1 MFKMLKDMMS
11 ANVKFEGEE
20 LPFQVVHYSK
30 MRNLLKKFSHKKKI
44 LITRTPPTVNDNAT
58 FYIWISKIDH
68 PNAVSPTDLYVI
80 EQKVWEIIKKES
92 PIIVLDAFE
101 YLMMEQGLEATLRFT
116 GKLRDIALLNNSGF
130 IVSISEGLDDKT
142 VALLKRIVEG

>member
-1 MFKMLKDMMS
+1 MLL
-11 ANVKFEGEE
+11 N
-20 LPFQVVHYSK
+20 
-30 MRNLLKKFSHKKKI
+30 KKFG
-44 LITRTPPTVNDNAT
+44 
-58 FYIWISKIDH
+58 
-68 PNAVSPTDLYVI
+68 
-80 EQKVWEIIKKES
+80 IIKKES

>member
-1 MFKMLKDMMS
+1 M
-11 ANVKFEGEE
+11 N
-20 LPFQVVHYSK
+20 
-30 MRNLLKKFSHKKKI
+30 KKFG
-44 LITRTPPTVNDNAT
+44 
-58 FYIWISKIDH
+58 
-68 PNAVSPTDLYVI
+68 
-80 EQKVWEIIKKES
+80 IIKKES